1 MVSKM
6 NYTNPVTGASQDT
19 NPDTGLT
26 DYELEQAYKDSLD
39 ESFGLVTIAGYQ
51 YETSRALQEVDP
63 IAYRVGLSD
72 YESFR
77 ESL

>member
-26 DYELEQAYKDSLD
+26 DYELEQYYNDMLD
-39 ESFGLVTIAGYQ
+39 DVYGLVTIAGYQ
-51 YETSRALQEVDP
+51 YETSRVLKEVDP

-77 ESL
+77 ESV